1 MFGSLVACSGATPM
15 PAVASTTLSAAEP
28 GTMVAPRP
36 PLSDLETRAI
46 KEMFVAMNAHDAA
59 ATAGFYADRAVF
71 KGAGLPLRQGKDVFQ
86 ARLSEEFKAVPDGKY
101 SADRVL
107 INGDAAIV
115 QWTFVGTNTGGPL
128 MPGVPATGKAV
139 GYQGVSI
146 DWFTADGKVKE
157 QHTYFDARTVLTQAG
172 VMKGK
177 ARAIP
182 ALTSLGER
190 ESEILIAKATP
201 REEAQSAM
209 VKKADDLYDEKDLEG
224 LMQQWNEDAVLDSV
238 GDVEPLVGKDAI
250 ERDYAAGFKAFPST
264 NTKVTGIWSAGTVT
278 VQEMVITVTREG
290 APTPFHMVEVTE
302 LKNGKTSRELTYMNH
317 LENQPA
323 VAGPTQVASK

>member
-1 MFGSLVACSGATPM
+1 MLGSLVACSGAAPV
-15 PAVASTTLSAAEP
+15 PATVASTTLSAAEP
-28 GTMVAPRP
+28 GTMVAKRP
-36 PLSDLETRAI
+36 PLSDLQTRAI

-59 ATAGFYADRAVF
+59 ATASFYADRAVF
-71 KGAGLPLRQGKDVFQ
+71 KGAGLPLRQGRDVFQ
-86 ARLSEEFKAVPDGKY
+86 ARLAEEFKAAPDGKY
-101 SADRVL
+101 TADRVL
-107 INGDAAIV
+107 VNGDAAIV
-115 QWTFVGTNTGGPL
+115 QWTFTGTNTGGPL

-146 DWFTADGKVKE
+146 DWFNADGKVKE

-182 ALTSLGER
+182 AVGDR

-224 LMQQWNEDAVLDSV
+224 LMEQWNEDAVLDSV

-250 ERDYAAGFKAFPST
+250 ERDYAAGFKAFPTT
-264 NTKVTGIWSAGTVT
+264 NTKVTGIWSAGPVT
-278 VQEMVITVTREG
+278 IQEMVITVTREG

-323 VAGPTQVASK
+323 DAAPAQVASK